1 MLLGSKVFQKDVT
14 IITLMRRILPGVVQV
29 GEHAHLY
36 ECMPK
41 LTLGTRVPTLPL
53 FSVKLIPFSS

>member
-1 MLLGSKVFQKDVT
+1 MKLARAQAGGGGGMLLGSKVFQKDVT
-14 IITLMRRILPGVVQV
+14 IITLMRRILPADVQV

-41 LTLGTRVPTLPL
+41 LTLGT
-53 FSVKLIPFSS
+53 S